1 MTRPEA
7 PPSDPT
13 RRFSAWIGIDYSG
26 AATPDSR
33 LPGLATYRADND
45 SPPARIDPPCGRRHW
60 TRRELFDWLDETLAG
75 EVPVAIGIDHAL
87 SFPEAYFA
95 RYRLANWEAFL
106 EDFCAHWPTTRE
118 GARVDDF
125 RPRAAR
131 VGDARELR
139 LCDRWTAGAKSV
151 FQFDV
156 QGSVAKS
163 THAGLPFVAALR
175 ATHRPR
181 LHVWPFDGF
190 EVPAGRSLLAEVF
203 PSRLRRRYSRG
214 NRRPD
219 EQDAYAVAAWLSD
232 MDRRGVLETFLNPPL
247 TDDERSIARREGWI
261 LGVY

>member
-1 MTRPEA
+1 MSEA
-7 PPSDPT
+7 KAPSSAPIH
-13 RRFSAWIGIDYSG
+13 RFSASIGIDYSG
-26 AATPDSR
+26 AATPDTR
-33 LPGLATYRADND
+33 LPGLAIYRADHD
-45 SPPARIDPPCGRRHW
+45 SLPARIEPPCGRRHW
-60 TRRELFDWLDETLAG
+60 TRRELAAWLDEALAG
-75 EVPVAIGIDHAL
+75 DRPIAIGIDHAL
-87 SFPEAYFA
+87 SFPEAYFT
-95 RYRLANWEAFL
+95 RYQLANWEAFL

-125 RPRAAR
+125 RSGTTR

-163 THAGLPFVAALR
+163 THAGLPFIAALR
-175 ATHRPR
+175 AAHRPR

-203 PSRLRRRYSRG
+203 PSRLRRRYPREA
-214 NRRPD
+214 RRPD

-232 MDRRGVLETFLNPPL
+232 MDRRGALGTFLSPPL
-247 TDDERSIARREGWI
+247 TAAEQALARREGWI